1 MTPPIRALR
10 AALLARCAGDAT
22 LAGLMGGAA
31 TIHDEPPRDAVPVY
45 AVFGD
50 SEARDASTSTE
61 GGHEQ
66 DLAVHLWGRPGS
78 AASALAA
85 GERMAELLGDAPLAP
100 AGHRLIRL
108 SVVSLAVEREERS
121 RLARVVLRL
130 RAVTEAL

>member
-1 MTPPIRALR
+1 MTPPLLALR

-31 TIHDEPPRDAVPVY
+31 TIHDEPPRDAAPVY

-50 SEARDASTSTE
+50 AEVRDASTSTE

-66 DLAVHLWGRPGS
+66 DLAIHLWGKPGS
-78 AASALAA
+78 AAAALAA
-85 GERMAELLGDAPLAP
+85 GERMAELFGDAPLSP
-100 AGHRLIRL
+100 LGHRLVRL
-108 SVVSLAVEREERS
+108 SVTSLAVEREERS
-121 RLARVVLRL
+121 RLARAVLRL